1 MATCAIAPL
10 ASSAFWNLD
19 DHALHAAIAQLL
31 CNLSTN
37 LGVSTTCNPQALV
50 LAGSGFDNLP
60 DHEIKVCIAQL
71 LCNISGAA
79 AVTPQ
84 NYVGSGN
91 PNGVVTAIPG
101 SLYMDVSNPLNPV
114 LWMKGSGTGNTG
126 WE

>member
-31 CNLSTN
+31 CN
-37 LGVSTTCNPQALV
+37 
-50 LAGSGFDNLP
+50 
-60 DHEIKVCIAQL
+60 
-71 LCNISGAA
+71 ISGAA

-84 NYVGSGN
+84 NYVGNGN
-91 PNGVVTAIPG
+91 PNGVVTAIAG